1 MCIKATINRDI
12 YKFLLIFLK
21 IEEKLLQMEQG
32 QSETLLKQGYLGR
45 VPEKYLKLAKNSS
58 THKKMCV
65 EEKCLKLKFILA
77 STICYLYQLFR
88 EMITRTNSF
97 YITQIFSAI
106 SSVQRYISRAKE
118 ISVIKGKSPLIKMRQ
133 GCATGLILK

>member
-21 IEEKLLQMEQG
+21 IEENLPQMEQG

-45 VPEKYLKLAKNSS
+45 VPEKYLKLAKKFS

-77 STICYLYQLFR
+77 STICYLYQ
-88 EMITRTNSF
+88 
-97 YITQIFSAI
+97 
-106 SSVQRYISRAKE
+106 
-118 ISVIKGKSPLIKMRQ
+118 
-133 GCATGLILK
+133 